1 MQRLREAG
9 MIILADGTLEK
20 PREPLPVDGAEEAL
34 GFLEPKEEV
43 EDRAGCVN
51 VFQKGKSRQVVNVAQ
66 SRTMDEPREILSA
79 DGTEEVLGF
88 LEPKEEVEDRASC
101 MDVLQEGKSYQ
112 AVREA
117 RSGTLDEGLSPSEPL
132 SASASFPNLAP
143 TNPSAL
149 SQVSVIDSATDEK
162 LESEPPWIP
171 SKEPGSVYRE
181 NI

>member
-1 MQRLREAG
+1 

-51 VFQKGKSRQVVNVAQ
+51 VFQKGKSRQAVKGAQ
-66 SRTMDEPREILSA
+66 SRTMDEPQELLPV
-79 DGTEEVLGF
+79 DVTEEVLGF
-88 LEPKEEVEDRASC
+88 LEPKEEMEDWEGC
-101 MDVLQEGKSYQ
+101 VDVLQKEKSHQ

-117 RSGTLDEGLSPSEPL
+117 RSGTLDEALSPSEPL
-132 SASASFPNLAP
+132 SASTSFLNLAP

-149 SQVSVIDSATDEK
+149 SQLSAIDSATNEK
-162 LESEPPWIP
+162 LESEPPRVQ
-171 SKEPGSVYRE
+171 SKKPGSVSRE
-181 NI
+181 HI